1 MFGYDYSSKIQCQ
14 YAPFIKD
21 PVIRKLLIEIR
32 NRDLNMH
39 RCLLVMP
46 PGDDPTDEWHVVYA
60 SNKRPMVATRL
71 VPLSEFCQA
80 ISSAS
85 RFEQIEARVKI
96 LKREKHQLN
105 KRQDKAKAKASR
117 SDKTLYDGMISND
130 GLERVQRGVYG
141 VPVAAWVK
149 PGERA
154 SFLSE
159 QRKRIRDTHGRM
171 SDSEDSEDTEEDL
184 NE

>member
-1 MFGYDYSSKIQCQ
+1 MIG
-14 YAPFIKD
+14 KD
-21 PVIRKLLIEIR
+21 
-32 NRDLNMH
+32 
-39 RCLLVMP
+39 
-46 PGDDPTDEWHVVYA
+46 GW
-60 SNKRPMVATRL
+60 
-71 VPLSEFCQA
+71 
-80 ISSAS
+80 
-85 RFEQIEARVKI
+85 
-96 LKREKHQLN
+96 
-105 KRQDKAKAKASR
+105 
-117 SDKTLYDGMISND
+117 
-130 GLERVQRGVYG
+130 ERVQRGVYG